1 MRVSAR
7 VDYAVRALTE
17 LAAASAAAEKGP
29 VKGET
34 IARRQAIPVNF
45 LENILS
51 DLRRAGIVASQ
62 RGAAGGYWLAV
73 PADSVTIADVVRIVE
88 GPLADVRGA
97 PPEDLDYA
105 GPAAALREVWVAT
118 RANLRAVLEAVT
130 IGDLAGGRLPDVV
143 NALVSEADAWGR
155 R

>member
-7 VDYAVRALTE
+7 ADYAVRALAE
-17 LAAASAAAEKGP
+17 LAAAGTRAP
-29 VKGET
+29 VKGEL
-34 IARRQAIPVNF
+34 IATRQGIPLNF

-62 RGAAGGYWLAV
+62 RGSAGGYWLSA

-97 PPEDLDYA
+97 PPEDLEYP
-105 GPAAALREVWVAT
+105 GPAAVLREVWVAT

-130 IGDLAGGRLPDVV
+130 IGDVTTGRLPDVV
-143 NALVSEADAWGR
+143 KALVSEADAWGR